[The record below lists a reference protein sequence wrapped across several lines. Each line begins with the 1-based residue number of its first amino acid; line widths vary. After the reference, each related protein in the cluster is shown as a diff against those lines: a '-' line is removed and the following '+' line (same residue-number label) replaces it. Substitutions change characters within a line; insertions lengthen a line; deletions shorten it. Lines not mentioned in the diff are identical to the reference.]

1 MKIITLTD
9 EQFDTLFEYV
19 DNKVTTIVDA
29 SVDYQDS
36 QILEDFEDFID
47 VHTIL
52 ENTKEEYERKLQ
64 DSTGKTTKGR
74 VVTMNFNVTDIVFDF
89 DDDEA
94 NTICNSDLD
103 TFFIASES
111 VRREVVEEIILAYGR
126 QMMKMT

>member
-1 MKIITLTD
+1 MKTITLTD

-52 ENTKEEYERKLQ
+52 GETKQEYEKKLQ
-64 DSTGKTTKGR
+64 
-74 VVTMNFNVTDIVFDF
+74 
-89 DDDEA
+89 
-94 NTICNSDLD
+94 
-103 TFFIASES
+103 IAQAKQPKAEW
-111 VRREVVEEIILAYGR
+111 
-126 QMMKMT
+126 